1 MCSVLLDRNVGE
13 SWRLRRGTISEG
25 MGSKALDTRRSP
37 GKNLPEKK
45 KKARGEI
52 RDLLCGRGKGN
63 REKAHSNLVVNGIA
77 IHTSA

>member
-13 SWRLRRGTISEG
+13 SWRLRRGTINEG

-45 KKARGEI
+45 KVRGEI
-52 RDLLCGRGKGN
+52 RDLLCSRDKGN
-63 REKAHSNLVVNGIA
+63 REKAYSNLVVNGIA